1 MKLDYLAN
9 INNFLKKTNTDHQ
22 VRHFSHELV
31 KKFKSMMRRQNV
43 TKDDYSK
50 IFDDEETIKRIR
62 ADMKKSFITPD
73 GFNNK
78 KSKKSL

>member
-1 MKLDYLAN
+1 MKLEYLAN

-22 VRHFSHELV
+22 IRHFSKEVLETIKHMTRR
-31 KKFKSMMRRQNV
+31 KKKKEV
-43 TKDDYSK
+43 DYSK
-50 IFDDEETIKRIR
+50 IFDDEETITRIR
-62 ADMKKSFITPD
+62 TDMKKSFITPD

>member
-1 MKLDYLAN
+1 MKLEYLAN
-9 INNFLKKTNTDHQ
+9 INNFLKKTTTDHQ
-22 VRHFSHELV
+22 IRHFSKEV
-31 KKFKSMMRRQNV
+31 MDKFKRMMRRKKV

-62 ADMKKSFITPD
+62 ADIKKGFITPD

-78 KSKKSL
+78 KSNKGL